1 MNRNL
6 RLKIEE
12 SIETRTVSENLCF
25 LCLACL
31 NDKITY
37 SKQKLIE
44 LENQRRI
51 IAAIAINNGV
61 DKKVLQDNILKIS
74 KNDYPTFKTITAVSK
89 LIKNNDLSFVSGFI
103 PDRMIHYKSD
113 NELLEDAKRIIPEK
127 QASIPEAEEYI
138 QLCDWI
144 KKYLDITITD
154 TIEKTLISFG
164 ESRKCKVVFQCC
176 LWNQKSI
183 IDSVR
188 RKIPFESEYAK
199 FKYFLGIVKNHISQ
213 TEENMEKQ
221 KKQDEQFWI
230 DNAQVIINGD
240 ETLESMIFLQ
250 CKDTDS
256 VYYGK
261 HEYVREELEKA
272 IEKLKKQRF

>member
-1 MNRNL
+1 MRGQMSRNL
-6 RLKIEE
+6 Q
-12 SIETRTVSENLCF
+12 TVSENLCF

-37 SKQKLIE
+37 SKQTLIE

-74 KNDYPTFKTITAVSK
+74 KNDYPTFKTITTVSE

-113 NELLEDAKRIIPEK
+113 DELLEDTKRIIPEK

-154 TIEKTLISFG
+154 TIEKALISFG
-164 ESRKCKVVFQCC
+164 KSRKCKVVFQCC

-188 RKIPFESEYAK
+188 RRIPYESEYAK

-221 KKQDEQFWI
+221 KKQDEQFWL
-230 DNAQVIINGD
+230 DNAQIIIDGD

-250 CKDTDS
+250 CEKCPEST
-256 VYYGK
+256 YYEK

-272 IEKLKKQRF
+272 IEKLKKF

>member
-37 SKQKLIE
+37 SKQTLIE
-44 LENQRRI
+44 LESQRRI
-51 IAAIAINNGV
+51 IATIAINNGV

-74 KNDYPTFKTITAVSK
+74 KNDYPTFKTITTVSE
-89 LIKNNDLSFVSGFI
+89 LIKNNDLSFVAGFI

-113 NELLEDAKRIIPEK
+113 DEILEDTKRIVPEK
-127 QASIPEAEEYI
+127 QASIPETEEYI

-154 TIEKTLISFG
+154 TIKKALISFG
-164 ESRKCKVVFQCC
+164 KSKVVFQCC

-188 RKIPFESEYAK
+188 RKIPYESEYAK

-221 KKQDEQFWI
+221 KKQDEQFWL
-230 DNAQVIINGD
+230 DNAQVIISGD

-250 CKDTDS
+250 CEKYPET

-272 IEKLKKQRF
+272 IEKLKKF

>member
-37 SKQKLIE
+37 SKQTLIE
-44 LENQRRI
+44 LESQRRI
-51 IAAIAINNGV
+51 IATIAINNGV

-74 KNDYPTFKTITAVSK
+74 KNDYPTFKTITTVSE

-113 NELLEDAKRIIPEK
+113 DEILEDTKRIVPEK
-127 QASIPEAEEYI
+127 QASIPETEEYI

-154 TIEKTLISFG
+154 TIEKALILFG
-164 ESRKCKVVFQCC
+164 KSKVVFQCC

-188 RKIPFESEYAK
+188 RKIPYESEYAK

-221 KKQDEQFWI
+221 KKQDEQFWL
-230 DNAQVIINGD
+230 DNAQVIISGD

-250 CKDTDS
+250 CEKYPETA
-256 VYYGK
+256 YYGK
-261 HEYVREELEKA
+261 HEYVRKELEKA
-272 IEKLKKQRF
+272 IEKLKKF

>member
-37 SKQKLIE
+37 SKQTLIE
-44 LENQRRI
+44 LESQRRI
-51 IAAIAINNGV
+51 IATIAINNGV

-74 KNDYPTFKTITAVSK
+74 KNDYPTFKTITTVSE
-89 LIKNNDLSFVSGFI
+89 LIKNNDLSFVAGFI

-113 NELLEDAKRIIPEK
+113 DEILEDTKRIVPEK
-127 QASIPEAEEYI
+127 QASIPETEEYI

-154 TIEKTLISFG
+154 TIKKALISFG
-164 ESRKCKVVFQCC
+164 KSKVVFQCC

-188 RKIPFESEYAK
+188 RKIPYESEYAK

-221 KKQDEQFWI
+221 KKQDEQFWL
-230 DNAQVIINGD
+230 DNAQVIISGD

-250 CKDTDS
+250 CEKYPETA
-256 VYYGK
+256 YYGK

-272 IEKLKKQRF
+272 IEKLKKF